1 MSNIEY
7 RTVIKFSTW
16 KGLHATEII
25 KELDNVYNDDVL
37 SYQTVAKCLTPSK
50 HPQRAFEDSSRKGPT
65 STITTYQNIQVVERI
80 TIRDQQV
87 SVRHIFYELPIPTTT
102 IYEIMSNDLGMK
114 KISIRWVPKLLT
126 PIQRTVVQS
135 FCKRTK

>member
-7 RTVIKFSTW
+7 RLVIKFFTKKSFN
-16 KGLHATEII
+16 ATKTS

-50 HPQRAFEDSSRKGPT
+50 HPQRAFEHSSRKGPT
-65 STITTYQNIQVVERI
+65 STITAYQNIQVVERI
-80 TIRDQQV
+80 VMRDQQV

-102 IYEIMSNDLGMK
+102 IYEIMSNDLGMNK
-114 KISIRWVPKLLT
+114 MGTKIAHTYST
-126 PIQRTVVQS
+126 
-135 FCKRTK
+135 C